1 MRRNQWC
8 TAACM
13 GRVDSGSS
21 CGGDGESYR
30 GRAPGHTS
38 RIRDPTARA
47 VVPSALRRKPSRPTS
62 ATPVKRPLTRSRS
75 SLPLIVRQPL
85 TAAVQRLCPFAV
97 SSPTRPRRRRTDTA
111 ARLGSPQRAHFP
123 LVPGPVPDLRIRRQY
138 ADTWDRG

>member
-8 TAACM
+8 TAACSL
-13 GRVDSGSS
+13 VALLQSLAIDTP
-21 CGGDGESYR
+21 E
-30 GRAPGHTS
+30 AIHS
-38 RIRDPTARA
+38 RRRDPTARA